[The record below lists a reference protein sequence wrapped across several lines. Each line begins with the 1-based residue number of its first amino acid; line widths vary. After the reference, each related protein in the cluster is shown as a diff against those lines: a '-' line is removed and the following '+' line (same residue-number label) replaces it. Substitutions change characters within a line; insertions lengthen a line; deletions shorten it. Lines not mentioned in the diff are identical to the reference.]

1 MNGNL
6 LHSVWTEK
14 YRPTK
19 IEDCILPVTAAKEFQ
34 GFIKQGKIPNL
45 LLCGPAGTGKTTTA
59 IALCSE
65 LGYDYM
71 IINGSN
77 EGRLIDTLRTKIT
90 NFASSMSLEATRKCV
105 ILDEADYVPQEIQA
119 AMRSFME
126 EFSSNCAFIMTCNF
140 PNRIMDA
147 LHSRCA
153 VVDFTISKD
162 ERELMI
168 VKLYKRVTAILAA
181 EGVEFDKRAVGTMI
195 SKFFP
200 DMRRLL
206 NEMQRKGVSG
216 EINAG
221 SLGGTVESDLAELVK
236 HLKDKNF
243 REVRKWCATTPNLD
257 ISYISRELYSSM
269 YDICVHEDMPNLI
282 LLLAQYQYRN
292 AFVADKEINI
302 MAMFVEIMTEVRFK

>member
-59 IALCSE
+59 IALCNE

-77 EGRLIDTLRTKIT
+77 EGRLIDTLRTKIA

-181 EGVEFDKRAVGTMI
+181 EGVEFDKRAVATMI

-243 REVRKWCATTPNLD
+243 REVRKWCATTSNLD